1 MKMNQLTIRKSFLV
15 LLCINFLTTQ
25 TLFAKQVQLTEAR
38 NLRTSGESPLSVVG
52 RLAAGSVID
61 IPDENAVAKNG
72 QFDFDASVEKW
83 SHAMK
88 DKEGAAPILAKFNE
102 QQKDYFIPIKVIQA
116 APGSRIKNSDEN
128 LLISIRNVAIF
139 KDGDDIKM
147 QTKESSPM
155 LKNKS
160 LKNADCDE
168 ICQKWKESEKK
179 DKAELAASQKKMEVG
194 SPASGSTPQSCDGAC
209 AADNNGTIPQVIIQ
223 AQKIKKVVSPND
235 KTKLAGRS
243 YAKTKLV
250 ASTKEQFDEMSANL
264 KETCHIEMKD
274 FTKLIDQKVKGTP
287 FMTEQFLAIMQRES
301 KGICFPAGSNGI
313 AEKHGLF
320 GIQDADSTIIPN
332 EHICSDKQKKA
343 LHQTVSQHGDALE
356 IFSNYNSHP
365 EINCVGNPIRNFEAS
380 LRILT
385 GKLALSEKG
394 NSKLPRAMFEGE
406 EKIMDSAMAKVFFNY
421 NGNVNPAYKQVNGRR
436 VKTGQ
441 SMRQAYS
448 EAVTG
453 TARNFKLLTDLM
465 KETVAAATVAELQ
478 N

>member
-1 MKMNQLTIRKSFLV
+1 MKMNQFTIKKSFLV

-25 TLFAKQVQLTEAR
+25 SLFAKQIQLTEAR
-38 NLRTSGESPLSVVG
+38 NLRTIGEAPLSIVG

-61 IPDENAVAKNG
+61 IPDEYAVAKKDG

-88 DKEGAAPILAKFNE
+88 DKEGASPILAKFNE
-102 QQKDYFIPIKVIQA
+102 QQKDYFIPIKIIQA
-116 APGSRIKNSDEN
+116 APGSRVKEAQDN

-139 KDGDDIKM
+139 KDGENIKM
-147 QTKESSPM
+147 QTKESTPI
-155 LKNKS
+155 LKSKS

-179 DKAELAASQKKMEVG
+179 DKAELKASQKKMEVS

-209 AADNNGTIPQVIIQ
+209 STDTGTIQQVVVQ
-223 AQKIKKVVSPND
+223 AKKLKKVVSPDD
-235 KTKLAGRS
+235 KTKLVGRN
-243 YAKTKLV
+243 YAKSKMILS
-250 ASTKEQFDEMSANL
+250 AQDQFDEMSKNL

-274 FTKLIDQKVKGTP
+274 FTKMIDQKVKGTP

-301 KGICFPAGSNGI
+301 KGICFPSGSNGV

-320 GIQDADSTIIPN
+320 GIQDADSTLST
-332 EHICSDKQKKA
+332 EHVCTDKQKKA
-343 LHQTVSQHGDALE
+343 LHQAVGKNSDALE
-356 IFSNYNSHP
+356 IFRNYDSHP
-365 EINCVGNPIRNFEAS
+365 EINCVGNPVRNFEAS

-385 GKLALSEKG
+385 GKLAISEKA

-406 EKIMDSAMAKVFFNY
+406 EKIRDSAMAKVFFNY
-421 NGNVNPAYKQVNGRR
+421 NGNVKPAFTMVKGRK
-436 VKTGQ
+436 VKTGK

-465 KETVAAATVAELQ
+465 KETVSAATVADTQ

>member
-1 MKMNQLTIRKSFLV
+1 MKMNQLTIKKSFLV

-25 TLFAKQVQLTEAR
+25 TLFAKQIQLTEAR
-38 NLRTSGESPLSVVG
+38 NLRTSSESPLSVVG
-52 RLAAGSVID
+52 RLAAGSIID
-61 IPDENAVAKNG
+61 IPDEYAVAKDG

-102 QQKDYFIPIKVIQA
+102 QQKDYFIPIKIIEA
-116 APGSRIKNSDEN
+116 APGSRVKNSNEN
-128 LLISIRNVAIF
+128 LLISIRSVAIF
-139 KDGDDIKM
+139 KDGENIKM
-147 QTKESSPM
+147 QTKQSSPV
-155 LKNKS
+155 LKNKIS
-160 LKNADCDE
+160 KNADCDE

-179 DKAELAASQKKMEVG
+179 DKAELQASQKRMEVG
-194 SPASGSTPQSCDGAC
+194 SPASGSTPQSCEGAC
-209 AADNNGTIPQVIIQ
+209 SADNNGTIPEVIIQ
-223 AQKIKKVVSPND
+223 ARKIKKAASPDD
-235 KTKLAGRS
+235 KTKLVGRS
-243 YAKTKLV
+243 YAKSKLV
-250 ASTKEQFDEMSANL
+250 LSAKEQFDEMSANL

-274 FTKLIDQKVKGTP
+274 FTKMIDQKVKGTP

-301 KGICFPAGSNGI
+301 KGICFPSGSNGI

-320 GIQDADSTIIPN
+320 GIQDANSTLSI
-332 EHICSDKQKKA
+332 EHVCTDKQKKA
-343 LHQTVSQHGDALE
+343 LRQAVSKYNDAFE
-356 IFSNYNSHP
+356 FFSIYDKHP
-365 EINCVGNPIRNFEAS
+365 EVNCVGNPVRNFEAS

-385 GKLALSEKG
+385 GKLAISEKS

-406 EKIMDSAMAKVFFNY
+406 EKIRDSAMAKVFFNY
-421 NGNVNPAYKQVNGRR
+421 NGNVNPAYKQVNGRK
-436 VKTGQ
+436 VKTGK

-465 KETVAAATVAELQ
+465 KETVSAASIADIQ